1 MSYIFYTSIVDN
13 VKTMKRIFYE
23 LPKGNW
29 LEEKIKDLEQTKN
42 TEEHRRYN
50 FIFLFSNF
58 ISLVCRNSL
67 DRMIEEELSR
77 RKSITNNS
85 EKDSQVSIMM

>member
-1 MSYIFYTSIVDN
+1 MSKSKYSFIPLVDN

-42 TEEHRRYN
+42 TEDHRR
-50 FIFLFSNF
+50 
-58 ISLVCRNSL
+58 
-67 DRMIEEELSR
+67 
-77 RKSITNNS
+77 
-85 EKDSQVSIMM
+85 

>member
-1 MSYIFYTSIVDN
+1 
-13 VKTMKRIFYE
+13 MKRIFYE

-42 TEEHRRYN
+42 TEDHRRYKYR
-50 FIFLFSNF
+50 FIFIFYIF
-58 ISLVCRNSL
+58 GRNSL

-77 RKSITNNS
+77 RKSITNNM
-85 EKDSQVSIMM
+85 EKDSQVSIQIH